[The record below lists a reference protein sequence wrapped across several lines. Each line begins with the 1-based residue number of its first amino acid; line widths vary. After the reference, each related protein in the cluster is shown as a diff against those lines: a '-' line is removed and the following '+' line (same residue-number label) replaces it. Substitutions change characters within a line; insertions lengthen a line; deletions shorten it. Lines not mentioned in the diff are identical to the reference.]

1 LILGKNIILKGYAS
15 NNKPLVKIGN
25 ATAATK
31 LGKLTMLNGS
41 RITGNTSSASAI
53 TNGGGGVNVS
63 TKSTFIMQGGVIDN
77 NKCTASNGGAAA
89 VLVYA
94 TSAANMAIFEKTG
107 GTIKGNTSN
116 IPAGS
121 RHVIEVV
128 LSTAIQKYRDTEAGP
143 DVKLDSATETGWEN

>member
-31 LGKLTMLNGS
+31 LGKLTMLEGS
-41 RITGNTSSASAI
+41 RITGNTNTGNI
-53 TNGGGGVNVS
+53 TDGGGGVNVS
-63 TKSTFIMQGGVIDN
+63 SKSIFIMQGGVIDGN
-77 NKCTASNGGAAA
+77 SGGSKSAAA

-94 TSAANMAIFEKTG
+94 ASAANMAIFEKTG

-128 LSTAIQKYRDTEAGP
+128 QTSTIKKYCDTEAGP
-143 DVKLDSATETGWEN
+143 DVKLDSATDTNWEN